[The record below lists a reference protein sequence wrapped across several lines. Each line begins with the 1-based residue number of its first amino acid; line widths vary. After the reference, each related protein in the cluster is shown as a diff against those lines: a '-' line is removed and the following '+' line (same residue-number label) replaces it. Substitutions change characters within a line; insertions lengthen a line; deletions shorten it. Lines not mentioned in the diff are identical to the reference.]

1 MDFNVKKPLHILAL
15 ILLSVTFIVIIVFP
29 VLVFIGVFPST
40 ESVEVQDLS
49 ENIRLLSELIMLVVQ
64 LCLIFGLLV
73 IVPILWY
80 ILVNECTIKEAF
92 SRLKLRVERI
102 DMAFLWGIIAAIII
116 FIVIFILEYVLIL
129 MGYQAEELSNIP
141 DIRKLFSWPTMFFLV
156 GVQPIAEEFFFR
168 GFLFEKIEKFGGGAI
183 AIVATAFL
191 FGLAHMSYGKLFP
204 VIMPI
209 LIGLILGYI
218 VYRTKNLYSSIIAH
232 VVFNI
237 TVLTI
242 AYVGAELRNIS
253 ALIL

>member
-1 MDFNVKKPLHILAL
+1 MDFNIKKPLHILAL
-15 ILLSVTFIVIIVFP
+15 ILLIVTFFVFIIFP
-29 VLVFIGVFPST
+29 ILSFIGVFPST
-40 ESVEVQDLS
+40 QSVEVQELS
-49 ENIRLLSELIMLVVQ
+49 ESIRLLSELIMLVVQ
-64 LCLIFGLLV
+64 LCLVFGLLV

-92 SRLKLRVERI
+92 SRLKLRLVRI
-102 DMAFLWGIIAAIII
+102 DMAFLWGIIAAIVI
-116 FIVIFILEYVLIL
+116 FIVIFILELIL
-129 MGYQAEELSNIP
+129 IRMGYQAEDLSNIP

-156 GVQPIAEEFFFR
+156 GIQPIAEEFFFR
-168 GFLFEKIEKFGGGAI
+168 GFLFDKIEKFGGGII
-183 AIVATAFL
+183 AIVTTAFL

-209 LIGLILGYI
+209 LIGIILGYI

-242 AYVGAELRNIS
+242 AYVGTELIK
-253 ALIL
+253 

>member
-1 MDFNVKKPLHILAL
+1 MDFNIKKPLHILAL
-15 ILLSVTFIVIIVFP
+15 ILLIATFF
-29 VLVFIGVFPST
+29 VFIIFPILSFVGFFPST
-40 ESVEVQDLS
+40 QSVEVQELS
-49 ENIRLLSELIMLVVQ
+49 ESIRLLSELIMLVVQ
-64 LCLIFGLLV
+64 LCLVFGLLV

-92 SRLKLRVERI
+92 SRLKLRLARI
-102 DMAFLWGIIAAIII
+102 DMAFLWGIIAAIVI
-116 FIVIFILEYVLIL
+116 FIVIFILELIL
-129 MGYQAEELSNIP
+129 IRMGYQAEDLSNIP

-156 GVQPIAEEFFFR
+156 GIQPIAEEFFFR
-168 GFLFEKIEKFGGGAI
+168 GFLFDKIEKFGGGII
-183 AIVATAFL
+183 AIVTTAFL

-209 LIGLILGYI
+209 LIGIILGYI

-242 AYVGAELRNIS
+242 AYVGTELIK
-253 ALIL
+253 